1 MGETTEALYR
11 EASGVRA
18 TFGTDEQRA
27 LAYYAQLLQFVTGLT
42 GSPDRE
48 RPTRIL
54 DVGCGSGWSTLAFAR
69 AGYDAT
75 GIDLNPRAFE
85 AVAGDRCKLG
95 EGSATAIPFPENT
108 FDLVVTYQCLEHV
121 SDPRRALDEM
131 VRVCQP
137 GGSVAVVGPNLVSPL
152 IGLLYIANPASWP
165 KLCFRRTANM
175 PRHPYGNTVPE
186 VLAMSILR
194 TYQLTAKLLSR
205 VPSFTM
211 REPDIVPPFHS
222 DNDACYLCNPT
233 DVIAYFRSRGFRI
246 IRKGRPG
253 RLWPSHLLAGGTWVA
268 ARKPEIE
275 RTIQND

>member
-18 TFGTDEQRA
+18 TFGTDEPRA
-27 LAYYAQLLQFVTGLT
+27 LEYYARLLEFVTGVARSS
-42 GSPDRE
+42 GSE
-48 RPTRIL
+48 RSTRLL

-85 AVAGDRCKLG
+85 PASANRCELR
-95 EGSATAIPFPENT
+95 EGSATEIPFPADS

-121 SDPRRALDEM
+121 SEPRRALDEM
-131 VRVCQP
+131 VRVCRP
-137 GGSVAVVGPNLVSPL
+137 GGTVAVVGPNLVSPL
-152 IGLLYIANPASWP
+152 TGLLYIAKPSSWP
-165 KLCFRRTANM
+165 TLCFRRTPNM
-175 PRHPYGNTVPE
+175 PWHPYGNTVPE
-186 VLAMSILR
+186 VLAMSVLR
-194 TYQLTAKLLSR
+194 SFQLTAKLLSR

-233 DVIAYFRSRGFRI
+233 DLLAYFRSRGFRI
-246 IRKGRPG
+246 VRKGRPG

-268 ARKPEIE
+268 ARKPES
-275 RTIQND
+275 RTGLLK